1 MMVPFLL
8 FSLYNIKL
16 IETWQQR
23 GGEECLIIVKEQTDA
38 ELINLVNQKHRPA
51 LEAIYERYIKLI
63 YSFVYKFSN
72 GNEEVAKEMVQLTF
86 LRLWT
91 TKSSYDP
98 SKGKFVNWLL
108 TVVRSVCIDH
118 IRKEKRHAHPNH
130 HYDTDRTLDV
140 ADPEDQIEETLQ
152 KTEIAKAKDS
162 LSARQKR
169 LIDLL
174 YWRGYSLT
182 EIAEMENTPVGT
194 IKSRLHQ
201 SLKQLKKHLKLEGS

>member
-1 MMVPFLL
+1 M
-8 FSLYNIKL
+8 KD
-16 IETWQQR
+16 
-23 GGEECLIIVKEQTDA
+23 KTDA
-38 ELINLVNQKHRPA
+38 ELIGLINQNHRPA
-51 LEAIYERYIKLI
+51 LEEIYERYIKLI

-108 TVVRSVCIDH
+108 TIVRSVCIDH
-118 IRKEKRHAHPNH
+118 IRKEKKHAHPNH
-130 HYDTDRTLDV
+130 HYDTDRTLNV
-140 ADPEDQIEETLQ
+140 ADSYDQIEETLRE
-152 KTEIAKAKDS
+152 TEIAKAKNR
-162 LSARQKR
+162 LSAAQRR

-174 YWRGYSLT
+174 YWQGYSLT

-201 SLKQLKKHLKLEGS
+201 SLKQLKKHLELEGS